1 MDPKKRIDVTKR
13 QTPAVL
19 KFKENKHFAHN
30 R

>member
-1 MDPKKRIDVTKR
+1 MDPKKRIDISKR
-13 QTPAVL
+13 QPAAVL